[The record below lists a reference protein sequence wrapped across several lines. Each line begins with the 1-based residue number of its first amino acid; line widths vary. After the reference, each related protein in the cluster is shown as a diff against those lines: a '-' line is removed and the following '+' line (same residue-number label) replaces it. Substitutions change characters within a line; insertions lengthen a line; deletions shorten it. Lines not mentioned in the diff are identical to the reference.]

1 MPYRKAL
8 IVIDMQN
15 DYLWEKRKK
24 MFNYDTATL
33 TAEVNSAIA
42 RYKEDGA
49 FIIYVAQ
56 IFPNIPTNKLFIGFS
71 IDGTEG
77 AKFYNGMDV
86 VSDLY
91 FEKKFPNSF
100 TAKKFKAHMKEMDYS
115 EITVCGLDLC
125 GCVGSTALGA
135 VKVCSNVSLIDK
147 ATGTRFKDKKVASM
161 KQKLMKAGVRI
172 I

>member
-15 DYLWEKRKK
+15 DYLWDKRKK
-24 MFNYDTATL
+24 MFTYDTEKL
-33 TAEVNSAIA
+33 TDEVNSAIA
-42 RYKEDGA
+42 RYREDGA

-56 IFPNIPTNKLFIGFS
+56 VFPDIPTNRLIIGFS
-71 IDGTEG
+71 IKDTEG
-77 AKFYNGMDV
+77 AKFWKGLNV

-91 FEKKFPNSF
+91 FEKNFPDSF
-100 TAKKFKAHMKEMDYS
+100 TAKEFKAHMKEMQYS

-125 GCVGSTALGA
+125 GCVGRTALGA
-135 VKVCSNVSLIDK
+135 VKVCDNVSLIES
-147 ATGTRFKDKKVASM
+147 ATGTRYKEKKIASM
-161 KQKLMKAGVRI
+161 KQKLTKAGVKI

>member
-8 IVIDMQN
+8 LVIDMQN

-24 MFNYDTATL
+24 MFTYDTAKL
-33 TAEVNSAIA
+33 TGEVNAAIA

-56 IFPNIPTNKLFIGFS
+56 IFPDIPTNRLVIGFS

-77 AKFYNGMDV
+77 AKLYKELDV
-86 VSDLY
+86 VSDLC
-91 FEKKFPNSF
+91 FEKIFSNSF
-100 TAKKFKAHMKEMDYS
+100 TAKEFKAHMKEMAYS

-125 GCVGSTALGA
+125 GCVGKTALGA
-135 VKVCSNVSLIDK
+135 VKVCDNVSLIEA
-147 ATGTRFKDKKVASM
+147 ATGTRFPEKKAASM
-161 KQKLMKAGVRI
+161 KRKLRKAGVKFI
-172 I
+172 